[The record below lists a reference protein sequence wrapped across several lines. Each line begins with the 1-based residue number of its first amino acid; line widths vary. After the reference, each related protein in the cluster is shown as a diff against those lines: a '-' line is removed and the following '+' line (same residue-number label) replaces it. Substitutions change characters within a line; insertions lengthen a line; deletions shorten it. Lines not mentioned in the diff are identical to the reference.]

1 MIIGITGSIASGKTE
16 VTNYLLNNN
25 YKVIDSDKISHEVL
39 LINDVKQKLINN
51 FSDIIIDNN
60 NQIDRKQLGK
70 IIFNNKE
77 KKELLQTIVF
87 PYIIKEINNQIEI
100 NKNEKL
106 IFLDAPLLIE
116 YNLLYLVDK
125 VIVVN
130 INRNKQIERLMKRD
144 NIDYEYA
151 NNKINSQLSLQEKLK
166 HADFI
171 IDNNLDIN
179 NTINQIN
186 NILKQL
192 EEN

>member
-1 MIIGITGSIASGKTE
+1 MIIGITGSIASGKTV

-77 KKELLQTIVF
+77 KKELLQSIVF

-100 NKNEKL
+100 NKNEKF

-130 INRNKQIERLMKRD
+130 INRNKQIERLMRRD

>member
-1 MIIGITGSIASGKTE
+1 MIIGITGSIASGKTV

-77 KKELLQTIVF
+77 KKELLQSIVF

-130 INRNKQIERLMKRD
+130 INKNKQIERLMKRD

>member
-1 MIIGITGSIASGKTE
+1 
-16 VTNYLLNNN
+16 
-25 YKVIDSDKISHEVL
+25 
-39 LINDVKQKLINN
+39 
-51 FSDIIIDNN
+51 
-60 NQIDRKQLGK
+60 
-70 IIFNNKE
+70 
-77 KKELLQTIVF
+77 
-87 PYIIKEINNQIEI
+87 
-100 NKNEKL
+100 
-106 IFLDAPLLIE
+106 
-116 YNLLYLVDK
+116 
-125 VIVVN
+125 
-130 INRNKQIERLMKRD
+130 MKRD

>member
-1 MIIGITGSIASGKTE
+1 MIIGITGSIASGKTV

-77 KKELLQTIVF
+77 KKELLQSIVF

-100 NKNEKL
+100 NKKEKL